1 MAAVDALL
9 GDGEA
14 ATAATDWGDT
24 ALHWAAA
31 CGHVD
36 VVRRLLDAGA
46 DVAAPCGSW
55 WWWTDD
61 EQPLHWAAG
70 GGQAAAV
77 RVLLD
82 AGAEVAARNTYGET
96 ALWLAARSGSA
107 ATVRVLLD
115 AGADAR
121 VADRSGCTVLY
132 AAGESGS
139 VEAVRTLVAAGVDV
153 TSAIMEGRPVLC
165 AAAQGGSAEVVSEL
179 IAAGADVS
187 AQDMNGGTA
196 LHYASL
202 KGSADTVTVL
212 LSAGA
217 DVHTKLPGGETALH
231 CAGRGGSAAIVR
243 QLLHAGAK
251 LVNRSYGETP
261 LHSAGR
267 GGSAEAVRMLVAAG
281 ADVRATNC
289 DGMTPLHVAAAGRGG
304 ASVIEAL
311 VAAGADVRATDRYNE
326 TALNRLRLTEFV
338 AAARVLLAAGA
349 DACAT
354 DRYGNTVLHAA
365 ARCGDVAG
373 VRLAM
378 AVSRCEVDV
387 VNGAGE
393 TALHV
398 ASRYGNVECVETLLA
413 EGADALVK
421 ATGGQTVLH
430 VVDNSQ
436 LVAVLQAAGANVN
449 AKDKR
454 GRTALHCAAIND
466 NLLIPFDLIS
476 ALLAAGAK
484 ARAADNGGLT
494 ALHWAAASLSPAAV
508 RVLLAADA
516 DVTAVD
522 DDGETCLHWAT
533 SHPSPYNRLAGVMV
547 STLLRAGAK
556 AGARDKRGQTPL
568 HGAARGGLLAAASLL
583 LGDPLAWCAG
593 TRRGAADAPAVA
605 PAKATHTEADVNAAD
620 QDGQT
625 ALHLAALRGDARMV
639 ALLLRHGAHPTPVNV
654 SGGTP
659 LTAAA
664 ALGHAAIVTQL
675 PAEHPRGAVS
685 TPAHEAA
692 AARRPAMLS
701 LSPIAAF
708 LPARDEAGNTVLHV
722 AGRRADRPTVVAA
735 LGSGAVDVRARN
747 AADET
752 ALSLVLAWIE
762 KTAADAQLLRWLYPT
777 PARNDDRVMAVVAGR
792 WFRTARTAGDAF
804 GFSPTLLRRLTDAR
818 GVVMALLNAGA
829 RLAALGGA
837 RRWLVMSIVA
847 STQGF
852 GRRQALLLPLR
863 GRLRGRNGRGEGTDE
878 EDRVVG

>member
-153 TSAIMEGRPVLC
+153 TSAIMEGRAVLC
-165 AAAQGGSAEVVSEL
+165 AAAWGGSAEVVSEL

-187 AQDMNGGTA
+187 AQDRNGRTA

-202 KGSADTVTVL
+202 KGSADTVQVL

-217 DVHTKLPGGETALH
+217 DVHAKDRDRQTALH
-231 CAGRGGSAAIVR
+231 CAGRGGNAAIVR

-251 LVNRSYGETP
+251 LVNRRDGETP
-261 LHSAGR
+261 LHAAGR

-281 ADVRATNC
+281 ADVRATDCN
-289 DGMTPLHVAAAGRGG
+289 GRTPLHVAASGRGG

-311 VAAGADVRATDRYNE
+311 VAAGADVRATDRYNA
-326 TALNRLRLTEFV
+326 TALTLLRGREF
-338 AAARVLLAAGA
+338 ATAARVLLAAGA
-349 DACAT
+349 DAGAT

-365 ARCGDVAG
+365 ARCGDAAG

-393 TALHV
+393 TALHL
-398 ASRYGNVECVETLLA
+398 ASQNGNVECVETLLA
-413 EGADALVK
+413 EGADARVK
-421 ATGGQTVLH
+421 ATDGQTAMHKVRT
-430 VVDNSQ
+430 SQ
-436 LVAVLQAAGANVN
+436 LVAVLQATGADVN

-454 GRTALHCAAIND
+454 GRTVLHCAAG
-466 NLLIPFDLIS
+466 NLSPFDLIS

-484 ARAADNGGLT
+484 ARAADNGGQT
-494 ALHWAAASLSPAAV
+494 ALHCAAASLSPAAV

-522 DDGETCLHWAT
+522 DDGETCLHWAMKHL
-533 SHPSPYNRLAGVMV
+533 SSYNRLAGVMV

-556 AGARDKRGQTPL
+556 PGARDKRGQTPL
-568 HGAARGGLLAAASLL
+568 HGASRGGFLTAASLL
-583 LGDPLAWCAG
+583 LGDPLAWCADA
-593 TRRGAADAPAVA
+593 RRAAADAPAVA
-605 PAKATHTEADVNAAD
+605 PAKATHTEADVNAAN

-625 ALHLAALRGDARMV
+625 ALHLAALEGDSRMV

-675 PAEHPRGAVS
+675 PAEHPPGAVS

-701 LSPIAAF
+701 LPPIAAF

-735 LGSGAVDVRARN
+735 LGSGVVDVRARN

-878 EDRVVG
+878 EDRVV